1 MNENAPSQ
9 RAIIAHLRSNTM
21 SENQN
26 KIEVTETDVHFP
38 ANENSPVM
46 VEVIEV
52 EVINEASDEP
62 ANETVVEMAAD
73 ADDHPE
79 SSETKET
86 EAVSAGDEQVE
97 LEIEAQAQNE
107 DQNLNEELHL
117 DEDNHQGEDE
127 YLTENKNGFLKLP
140 LSQQVQEAIAQSGYQ
155 QPTPI
160 QEAIIPHMASGR
172 DVLAQSQTGSGKT
185 AAFALPILSTLD
197 ESRPKKPKVLVL
209 APTRE
214 LAIQVA
220 KSFSVYG
227 STSPDFA
234 VAAIYGGQS
243 YEPQL
248 KQLRRGVHVVVGTP
262 GRVIDHI
269 HRGTLDI
276 SEIDCLV
283 LDEADEMLNMGFLDD
298 VEFVLKH
305 APKERQIALF
315 SATLPKPIRNISQR
329 YLNDP
334 AKVTIKQKSMTADSI
349 RQRAVFVP
357 HRDKVNLLI
366 KFLEAE
372 NADGVIVFTRTRE
385 TTTVVA
391 EKLVKAGLSAVALN
405 GDMPQNTRER
415 TIQRLKSGQLDIL
428 VATDVAARGLDVSRI
443 SHVFN
448 FDLPENPEIYTHR
461 VGRTGRAG
469 RTGEAI
475 IFLSP
480 SQKGKLRFIE
490 KVTKQAIE
498 IVDPPTAEAINSM
511 RIQKFKEKIGSTIEN
526 EDLGFYLKMIADF
539 AETTEQPYEMI
550 AAAIA
555 HMGQNGREF
564 LMKDRPKR
572 EKYRDRE
579 DRGDGGKKRGR
590 RDRFNGAPDKS
601 MKRYR
606 LSVGKRDGVRPGNIV
621 GAVANE
627 AGIDGDDIGPIRI
640 QESYSTID
648 LPKNLSREIIEILED
663 AWVSGRQLKI
673 RPARDEDSRSS
684 SRSGSRRK
692 GRGNDDPRGRRKS
705 AGFRKSNSGYS
716 GRSNSRYDSSNR
728 DSDSSSDRSSSRS
741 SESRGKSKPRFGGA
755 KAKSGGGRSGAR
767 TKPAPTRRKVRSK
780 KK

>member
-1 MNENAPSQ
+1 VN
-9 RAIIAHLRSNTM
+9 
-21 SENQN
+21 
-26 KIEVTETDVHFP
+26 
-38 ANENSPVM
+38 
-46 VEVIEV
+46 
-52 EVINEASDEP
+52 
-62 ANETVVEMAAD
+62 
-73 ADDHPE
+73 
-79 SSETKET
+79 
-86 EAVSAGDEQVE
+86 EAVSRIRVWVTRSDNQQFRTGDVSHLQAFGLLFAPIYAQVHLPNNYRAQE
-97 LEIEAQAQNE
+97 LRQPTEIRMLNNEEKTENESIKVEIIDVAPESNSNSEKPEMEIQTTAVEIEIAEEPVVESQESKE
-107 DQNLNEELHL
+107 DST
-117 DEDNHQGEDE
+117 
-127 YLTENKNGFLKLP
+127 LTEESVVDAPSPETVQPVVAEETTTKKPVSSESKEVSDEVILEASEVSENKFAELN
-140 LSQQVQEAIAQSGYQ
+140 LSDDVLESVLSSGYDT
-155 QPTPI
+155 PTPI
-160 QEAIIPHMASGR
+160 QAQIIPHVLSGR

-185 AAFALPILSTLD
+185 AAFALPILSNL
-197 ESRPKKPKVLVL
+197 ESKRPKKPKVLVL

-220 KSFSVYG
+220 RSFSTYG
-227 STSPDFA
+227 KNLPDFS

-269 HRGTLDI
+269 NRGTLDLSGI
-276 SEIDCLV
+276 ECLV

-305 APKERQIALF
+305 APKKRQIALF
-315 SATLPKPIRNISQR
+315 SATLPKPIRNISER
-329 YLNDP
+329 YLDNP

-349 RQRAVFVP
+349 RQRAVLV
-357 HRDKVNLLI
+357 HQRDKVDLLI

-372 NADGVIVFTRTRE
+372 QADGVIVFTRTRD
-385 TTTVVA
+385 TTTQVA
-391 EKLVKAGLSAVALN
+391 EKLFKHGLSAVALN

-469 RTGEAI
+469 RKGEAI

-480 SQKGKLRFIE
+480 SQKGRLRFIE
-490 KVTKQAIE
+490 KVTKQKIE
-498 IVDPPTAEAINSM
+498 IVDAPSANEINSM
-511 RIQKFKEKIGSTIEN
+511 RIQRFKEQIGKTIE
-526 EDLGFYLKMIADF
+526 EQDLGFYQKMIGEY
-539 AETTEQPYEMI
+539 AETSDHSYEMI

-555 HMGQNGREF
+555 MMGQKGRDF
-564 LMKDRPKR
+564 LMKDRPARKKR
-572 EKYRDRE
+572 ERNDRTE
-579 DRGDGGKKRGR
+579 RGDRNDRGR
-590 RDRFNGAPDKS
+590 RGSRDRFGGSPDKS
-601 MKRYR
+601 MTRYR
-606 LSVGKRDGVRPGNIV
+606 IAVGKRDGVKPGNIV

-627 AGIDGDDIGPIRI
+627 AGIDGGDIGPIRI

-673 RPARDEDSRSS
+673 RPARDDDSRSS

-692 GRGNDDPRGRRKS
+692 GRPNDQPSSGPRGGRK
-705 AGFRKSNSGYS
+705 K
-716 GRSNSRYDSSNR
+716 
-728 DSDSSSDRSSSRS
+728 SSDF
-741 SESRGKSKPRFGGA
+741 RGKRKSKPG
-755 KAKSGGGRSGAR
+755 S
-767 TKPAPTRRKVRSK
+767 TVNRKVRSK